1 MNDSSPPQQV
11 AGRYRLTAHLGRG
24 GMASVYRAHDEM
36 LGRDVAIKFLMPK
49 QTLDATSSERFLRE
63 ARSVARLSHPNI
75 MALFDMG
82 REGNWHYLV
91 LEYIPG
97 KNLHQLLTER
107 DGAFPLHE
115 ALNIII
121 LALKALA
128 YAHGQNLIHRDIK
141 PENIMITHD
150 GHVKVTDFGLAMV
163 KDDVRLTREDVVVG
177 TALYMAPETF
187 TTGKFD
193 QRADLYAIGAVFYE
207 LLTGQPP
214 YQGENSLKILT
225 RALNE
230 PLTPPGLINPDI
242 PEHVEQVILRLLAK
256 NPDER
261 FRSADETLAALPKS
275 SEIDALIADEIKRA
289 TSERLS
295 LTLLER
301 IVRGS
306 STTHTRPLDDEDDD
320 PGDSLL
326 NFLST
331 GEPQPLA
338 QQLLVYAAQEDT
350 IEAVEAE
357 RRRMARDLE
366 ESVISQ
372 LNLMLSQ
379 ASAYEQTI
387 SGNPQARM
395 ALSVLSSLI
404 RQVLQQTRD
413 LEASLHPAILE
424 SLGLEPAL
432 ESLASQEMRSRGLH
446 VLLSLQRM
454 RERLPPQIE
463 LALFRVTQ
471 DAIDRATRQAHASQI
486 TIRLERQDDAIVFS
500 VADNGLA
507 PSGEVLRTTRQR
519 IEGLGGEIVFRSS
532 ADSGLA
538 VHIRFAIEAQIDL
551 TERELDVIQLL
562 AEGLTNREIA
572 ALLFVSPRTV
582 KFHLDN
588 IYSKLGV
595 STRTEAAIYAL
606 RRGWVRQKPSGIT

>member
-1 MNDSSPPQQV
+1 MNEHSPPQFV
-11 AGRYRLTAHLGRG
+11 AGRYRMVKHLGRG
-24 GMASVYRAHDEM
+24 GMATVYRAHDEK
-36 LGRDVAIKFLMPK
+36 LDRDVAIKFLLPK
-49 QTLDATSSERFLRE
+49 HIQDHVIGERFLRE
-63 ARSVARLSHPNI
+63 ARAIARLSHANI
-75 MALFDMG
+75 MSVYDMG
-82 REGNWHYLV
+82 REDDWHYLV

-97 KNLHQLLTER
+97 TNLHHLLLER
-107 DGAFPLHE
+107 GGSFPVHE
-115 ALNIII
+115 SLNIII
-121 LALKALA
+121 PALKALA

-141 PENIMITHD
+141 PENIMIADD
-150 GHVKVTDFGLAMV
+150 GHVKVADFGLAIV
-163 KDDVRLTREDVVVG
+163 KGDVRLTREDMVVG

-187 TTGKFD
+187 TSGTFD
-193 QRADLYAIGAVFYE
+193 HRADLYAVGAVFYE

-214 YQGENSLKILT
+214 YQGENSLQILT

-230 PLTPPGLINPDI
+230 PLTPPSMINPGIPNDI
-242 PEHVEQVILRLLAK
+242 ERVIERLLARD
-256 NPDER
+256 PEQR
-261 FRSADETLAALPKS
+261 FHSADEVIAALPNPS
-275 SEIDALIADEIKRA
+275 DMETLIAEEIKRA

-306 STTHTRPLDDEDDD
+306 SSTHDRLSPDDTEDDA
-320 PGDSLL
+320 LL
-326 NFLST
+326 NFSSM

-387 SGNPQARM
+387 GNNPQARM
-395 ALSVLSSLI
+395 AISVLSSLI

-413 LEASLHPAILE
+413 LETSLHPAILE

-463 LALFRVTQ
+463 LALFRATQ
-471 DAIDRATRQAHASQI
+471 DAIDRATRQANASQI
-486 TIRLERQDDAIVFS
+486 TIRLERQDDAIYFS
-500 VADNGLA
+500 IGDNGEP
-507 PSGEVLRTTRQR
+507 PSGEILRTTRQR
-519 IEGLGGEIVFRSS
+519 VEGLGGSIEFRSS
-532 ADSGLA
+532 SEGGLQ
-538 VHIRFAIEAQIDL
+538 VIVRFAIEAQIDL

-562 AEGLTNREIA
+562 AEGLTNKEIA

-606 RRGWVRQKPSGIT
+606 RRGWVRQKPVSIE